1 MNIKQH
7 KFVTEYLRDGNAMVA
22 YWRAYNVKNPN
33 GKAAES
39 AANRLLRHPEIK
51 AAIDESQSR
60 IRNEVERE
68 VAARRVEEVFSIEEK
83 RVLLKK
89 IATGQMMVEQYYKGK
104 DCNMCTQYVR
114 PSIWH
119 VLSAIKEDSRLAG
132 HYPTQQPSEAV
143 SMRHLERHESPQQ
156 LRGARSLSPLK
167 ETSTRQQNTT
177 TDKTEDINNESPL
190 KGDRGTTRE
199 EHSQQLSEPVSMR
212 HLERHESS
220 QQKTTKQNTTTD
232 KTEHMDNESPRNLSR
247 SEREGD
253 RGTTREEHSQHPS
266 EAVSLRHF
274 ERHESSQQLSGAPS
288 LSPLKETS
296 IRQQKTTT
304 DGESSPLGA
313 GGDTSP
319 DTITHDELMRLL
331 YPNKYKLKQHYQ
343 EKRTT

>member
-7 KFVTEYLRDGNAMVA
+7 KFVTEYLRNGNAMVA
-22 YWRAYNVKNPN
+22 YWRAYNVKDPN
-33 GKAAES
+33 GRAAES

-132 HYPTQQPSEAV
+132 HYPQQPSK
-143 SMRHLERHESPQQ
+143 
-156 LRGARSLSPLK
+156 ARSLSPLK
-167 ETSTRQQNTT
+167 ETS
-177 TDKTEDINNESPL
+177 I
-190 KGDRGTTRE
+190 G
-199 EHSQQLSEPVSMR
+199 
-212 HLERHESS
+212 
-220 QQKTTKQNTTTD
+220 QQKTTTKRSVLIDTNEKNINEEIIDRIENTN
-232 KTEHMDNESPRNLSR
+232 NESPRNLSR

-253 RGTTREEHSQHPS
+253 RGTTREEHSQQLS
-266 EAVSLRHF
+266 EAVSLRHL

-296 IRQQKTTT
+296 IRQQLTTT
-304 DGESSPLGA
+304 DGESSPLGV